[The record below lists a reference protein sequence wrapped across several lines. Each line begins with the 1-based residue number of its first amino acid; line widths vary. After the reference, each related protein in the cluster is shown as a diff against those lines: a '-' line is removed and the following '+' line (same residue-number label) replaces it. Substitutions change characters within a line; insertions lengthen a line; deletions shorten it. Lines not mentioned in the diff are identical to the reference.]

1 VIKWCFLCVFLG
13 EKNSDVDG
21 GILAIQV
28 ALMCQCEEMNSEK
41 WKNWTSGLY
50 DQSWKMMYF

>member
-1 VIKWCFLCVFLG
+1 MVFSLCFFLV
-13 EKNSDVDG
+13 KRIVMLMV